1 MQQRGA
7 GGPLHI
13 QDMGNRAAR
22 RKGSNPGA
30 GGSNADDHVYELL
43 GSSGLWIYLAHNKRL
58 KGVDELKRQ
67 VEASGCLIG
76 WADDAPVIPG
86 KSYQTLKIA
95 VSAGGVLP
103 PEVIKQAHRWAH
115 RHNFLHSFYKPG
127 YNGLLGVL

>member
-1 MQQRGA
+1 MQGRGA

-22 RKGSNPGA
+22 RRGSNPQL
-30 GGSNADDHVYELL
+30 GGSNADDHVYELF

-58 KGVDELKRQ
+58 KGFDELKRQ
-67 VEASGCLIG
+67 VEVSGCIIG
-76 WADDAPVIPG
+76 LADDAPVIPG

-95 VSAGGVLP
+95 VAAGGVLP

-115 RHNFLHSFYKPG
+115 RLNFLHSFYKPG
-127 YNGLLGVL
+127 YSGLLGIL